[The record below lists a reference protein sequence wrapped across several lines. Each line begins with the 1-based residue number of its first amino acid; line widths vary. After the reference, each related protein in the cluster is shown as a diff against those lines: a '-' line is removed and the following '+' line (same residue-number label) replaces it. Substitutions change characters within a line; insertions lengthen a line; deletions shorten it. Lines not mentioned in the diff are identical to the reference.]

1 MMLRNLSGFK
11 IALALC
17 CVLALT
23 ACSKK
28 NTPNLEAANAG
39 LGSGVSAPGSEQDF
53 ATNVGDRIYFVVDQA
68 DLTAEGEEI
77 LSKQAAWLQQ
87 YPGVIIQME
96 GHSDERGTREYNIAL
111 SARRATAAR
120 EFLIAHG
127 VEAKRI
133 SSIAYGKERPAA
145 LCDAEQCWTQNRRAV
160 TVITG
165 GARTS

>member
-11 IALALC
+11 IAVALC

-39 LGSGVSAPGSEQDF
+39 WVRAHRLPDPRRILPPMSATAS
-53 ATNVGDRIYFVVDQA
+53 ISW
-68 DLTAEGEEI
+68 LTRPTSR
-77 LSKQAAWLQQ
+77 LKPRKSCSKQAAWLQQ
-87 YPGVIIQME
+87 YPGVSIQVE
-96 GHSDERGTREYNIAL
+96 GHADERGTREYNIAL

-120 EFLIAHG
+120 EFLIAQG
-127 VEAKRI
+127 VEANRI

>member
-1 MMLRNLSGFK
+1 LRNLSGLK
-11 IALALC
+11 IAVALC
-17 CVLALT
+17 CVLALA

-28 NTPNLEAANAG
+28 NTPNLEASTAG
-39 LGSGVSAPGSEQDF
+39 LGAGASSPGSEADF

-68 DLTAEGEEI
+68 DLTPEGEDI
-77 LSKQAAWLQQ
+77 LSKQAAWLQK
-87 YPGVIIQME
+87 YPAVSIQME

-120 EFLIAHG
+120 EFLIAQG
-127 VEAKRI
+127 VEANRI

>member
-1 MMLRNLSGFK
+1 MMRKLSGVK
-11 IALALC
+11 IAVALC

-39 LGSGVSAPGSEQDF
+39 ISGTSAPGTAQDF

-68 DLTAEGEEI
+68 DLTTEGQDT
-77 LSKQAAWLQQ
+77 LRKQAAWLQQ
-87 YPGVIIQME
+87 YPGVSIQVE

-111 SARRATAAR
+111 SARRATATR
-120 EFLIAHG
+120 EFLIAQG
-127 VEAKRI
+127 VQASRI

-145 LCDAEQCWTQNRRAV
+145 LCDAEQCWSQNRRAV

>member
-1 MMLRNLSGFK
+1 MKKLLS
-11 IALALC
+11 LSALC

-28 NTPNLEAANAG
+28 NTPNLEANAG
-39 LGSGVSAPGSEQDF
+39 LGAGASSPGSEADF

-68 DLTAEGEEI
+68 DLTPEGEDI
-77 LSKQAAWLQQ
+77 LNKQAAWLQQ
-87 YPGVIIQME
+87 YPGVSIQVE

-111 SARRATAAR
+111 SARRATAER
-120 EFLIAHG
+120 EFLIAQG
-127 VEAKRI
+127 VEASRI

>member
-1 MMLRNLSGFK
+1 MLRNFIGMKL
-11 IALALC
+11 ALALC

-28 NTPNLEAANAG
+28 STPNLEAANAG
-39 LGSGVSAPGSEQDF
+39 LGVGASAPGSEQDF
-53 ATNVGDRIYFVVDQA
+53 AANVGDRVYFVVDQA
-68 DLTAEGEEI
+68 DLTPEAEEI

-87 YPGVIIQME
+87 YPGVSIQME

-120 EFLIAHG
+120 EFLIAQG
-127 VEAKRI
+127 IEANRI

>member
-1 MMLRNLSGFK
+1 MMRKLSGAK
-11 IALALC
+11 IAVALC

-39 LGSGVSAPGSEQDF
+39 INGATSAPGTAGDF

-68 DLTAEGEEI
+68 DLTAEGEDT
-77 LSKQAAWLQQ
+77 LRKQAAWLQQ
-87 YPGVIIQME
+87 YPGVSIQVE

-120 EFLIAHG
+120 EFLIAQG
-127 VEAKRI
+127 VEANRI

-145 LCDAEQCWTQNRRAV
+145 LCDAEQCWSQNRRAV